1 MQMPTIR
8 TNSPKHLKGYRLV
21 VQFICLLLLMG
32 CAAPLESTESLVP
45 VTVEVDGQQIQIDVA
60 AGTTVQFALEKAK
73 VTLNDL
79 DRVNPSSFTALEQPT
94 TVKITRVREVF
105 DTEESVIP
113 FESQTVRNESL
124 PDGQKRLIQAGVNGV
139 QQITYRHVLENDVEI
154 SKTIFKTTVLT
165 EAKPEII
172 MVGVQTPF
180 SAMPLQG
187 TLAYLTSGNAWV
199 MKKTTGD
206 RRAVVT
212 TGDLDGRIFS
222 MTADGQWLLYTRSD
236 PAKKSD
242 RINSLWA
249 VNLEEPDPHPID
261 LKIDNVIFF
270 ADWVPGE
277 GLSVMYST
285 VEPRETAPGWQ
296 ANNDLKKVTISA
308 SGAVGKEAEI
318 LAANSGG
325 IYGWWGTT
333 FAFTAGGEH
342 LAYARPDSVGLVDLQ
357 NGTFKSLIDLIPLQT
372 RSDWAWV
379 PSIGWSPDADMLYT
393 ESHVALSGLTS
404 DEISPLFDI
413 SAVDIANPQT
423 IDLIQQAGMFAYP
436 VPSPYNIGER
446 YKVAYLQAIFPEQS
460 ETSRY
465 RLMLMDRDGSNR
477 TTIFP
482 PEGSSGMDPQQVVW
496 GPMENDSQEASIAL
510 MYQGNLWLYNVSNG
524 QAQQITGDGS
534 IARVAWK

>member
-1 MQMPTIR
+1 MVLIA
-8 TNSPKHLKGYRLV
+8 
-21 VQFICLLLLMG
+21 FLLLLVG
-32 CAAPLESTESLVP
+32 CAAPSDSTESLVS
-45 VTVEVDGQQIQIDVA
+45 VTLMVDGQQIQIEVT
-60 AGTTVQFALEKAK
+60 AGTTVQYALEKAK
-73 VTLNDL
+73 ITLNDL
-79 DRVNPSSFTALEQPT
+79 DRVNPSSFSTLDQPT

-139 QQITYRHVLENDVEI
+139 QQITYRHVIEDNIEI

-180 SAMPLQG
+180 SALPLQG

-199 MKKTTGD
+199 MSKTTGD

-222 MTADGQWLLYTRSD
+222 MSSDGKWLLYTRGNSSD
-236 PAKKSD
+236 ESN

-249 VNLEEPDPHPID
+249 VSLEDANPRPID

-270 ADWVPGE
+270 ADWVPGA
-277 GLSVMYST
+277 GLTVMVST

-296 ANNDLKKVTISA
+296 ANNDLKKITFSA
-308 SGAVGKEAEI
+308 SGNVGKEAEI
-318 LAANSGG
+318 LAPNSGG
-325 IYGWWGTT
+325 IYGWWGTS
-333 FAFTAGGEH
+333 FSFSSDGAH
-342 LAYARPDSVGLVDLQ
+342 LAYARPDSVGLVDLE
-357 NGTFKSLIDLIPLQT
+357 NGTLKSLIDLIPLQT

-379 PSIGWSPDADMLYT
+379 PSIGWSPDSDMLYT
-393 ESHVALSGLTS
+393 VSHVALSGLTS

-413 SAVDIANPQT
+413 AAVDIANPQS

-436 VPSPYNIGER
+436 VPSPYNLGER

-477 TTIFP
+477 TKIFP
-482 PEGSSGMDPQQVVW
+482 PEGSSGMDPQQIVW
-496 GPMENDSQEASIAL
+496 GPLEKDSQEASLAL
-510 MYQGNLWLYNVSNG
+510 IYQGNLWLYNVSSG